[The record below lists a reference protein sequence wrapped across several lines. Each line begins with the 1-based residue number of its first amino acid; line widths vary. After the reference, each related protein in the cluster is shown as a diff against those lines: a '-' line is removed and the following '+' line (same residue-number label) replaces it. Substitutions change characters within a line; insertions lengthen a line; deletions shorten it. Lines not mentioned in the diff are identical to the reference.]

1 MKTFKLFSIVLLIH
15 LFAVPLV
22 LIQLGSRSSD
32 TVHEDNTQGMEE
44 ETKVETAAHKPTVG
58 LQELNTDEL
67 AALARDSSPILHE
80 MQVHVVRSGES
91 PSVIASRYG
100 MRTRELMEINGI
112 SDPSKLQV
120 GAKLQVYAQNTN

>member
-22 LIQLGSRSSD
+22 LIQLGSRSS
-32 TVHEDNTQGMEE
+32 EPIAE
-44 ETKVETAAHKPTVG
+44 ETEDTKQNVKVETAAKKMPSG

-67 AALARDSSPILHE
+67 AALARDSSPVLHE
-80 MQVHVVRSGES
+80 MQTHVVRSGES

-100 MRTRELMEINGI
+100 MRTQELMRINGI
-112 SDPSKLQV
+112 EDPSKLQV
-120 GAKLQVYAQNTN
+120 GAKLQVYAQSTN

>member
-22 LIQLGSRSSD
+22 LIQLGSRSS
-32 TVHEDNTQGMEE
+32 EPIAE
-44 ETKVETAAHKPTVG
+44 ETEDTKPKEKVETAAQKMPSG

-67 AALARDSSPILHE
+67 AALARDSSPVLHE
-80 MQVHVVRSGES
+80 MQTHVVRSGES

-100 MRTRELMEINGI
+100 MRTQELMRINGI
-112 SDPSKLQV
+112 EDPSKLQV
-120 GAKLQVYAQNTN
+120 GAKLQVYAQSTN